1 MKRRVSMTLATMTLE
16 AVGSSWPRSKK
27 WWSFLLDTQD
37 CLRLSELR
45 YHAHTHTHAVQ
56 KQIIILAT
64 THSDCFHFNMAFF
77 LHYLVCSSLLSQPP
91 RGILLYGPAGTG
103 KTLVARAVAN
113 ETGAFFFLINGE
125 TFVYWGLKMLKSKAE
140 EEIND
145 SLQSRILC
153 K

>member
-1 MKRRVSMTLATMTLE
+1 MTLATMTLE

-56 KQIIILAT
+56 KQIIIPAT

-77 LHYLVCSSLLSQPP
+77 CITWYVLPFSLSPP
-91 RGILLYGPAGTG
+91 EVSCCTA
-103 KTLVARAVAN
+103 
-113 ETGAFFFLINGE
+113 
-125 TFVYWGLKMLKSKAE
+125 
-140 EEIND
+140 
-145 SLQSRILC
+145 LQEQERPWWPEL
-153 K
+153 